1 MGEVQLS
8 ITFTAGPDGIPAGL
22 SQNMWEMV
30 KDDVVAAVRESRSK
44 QSILKELNTTFVA
57 FIPNKQE
64 AKVVYSYSQ

>member
-30 KDDVVAAVRESRSK
+30 KDDAAVRESRSK